1 MSKRN
6 KKKTSSAENR
16 KFPLPIYRKEDDIY
30 NREREEHLEDEDDIR
45 ALIGNEDRDVGANL
59 DIPGVELDD
68 PDEAIGEEDEENNY
82 YSLGGDNHDDL
93 EEDNS

>member
-6 KKKTSSAENR
+6 KKKISSAENS
-16 KFPLPIYRKEDDIY
+16 KFPLPIYRRGDDIY
-30 NREREEHLEDEDDIR
+30 NKEREEQLEDEGGIR
-45 ALIGNEDRDVGANL
+45 GRIGNEDRDVGADL

-68 PDEAIGEEDEENNY
+68 SDEAIGEEDEENNY
-82 YSLGGDNHDDL
+82 YSLGGDNHNDL